1 MALHTQL
8 PIYKL
13 AYDLLS
19 LAADVTR
26 NIPRDL
32 KVGLGAKVRDE
43 CIEILVL
50 IARANAAENKA
61 PHISE
66 MLERLQVVEFLL
78 RLFKDKRFISLKQYA
93 AAIELTSSI
102 GKQGNGWKNAS
113 HHRPLHARH
122 GAHA

>member
-19 LAADVTR
+19 FATDITR

-32 KVGLGAKVRDE
+32 KAGLGAKVRDE
-43 CIEILVL
+43 CIEVLVL
-50 IARANAAENKA
+50 IARSNAAANKT
-61 PHISE
+61 PHLTE
-66 MLERLQVVEFLL
+66 LLERLQVIEFLL
-78 RLFKDKRFISLKQYA
+78 RLFKDKRFISIKQYA
-93 AAIELTSSI
+93 AAITLTADI
-102 GKQGNGWKNAS
+102 GKQGNGWKKAS
-113 HHRPLHARH
+113 HHRPLHERH